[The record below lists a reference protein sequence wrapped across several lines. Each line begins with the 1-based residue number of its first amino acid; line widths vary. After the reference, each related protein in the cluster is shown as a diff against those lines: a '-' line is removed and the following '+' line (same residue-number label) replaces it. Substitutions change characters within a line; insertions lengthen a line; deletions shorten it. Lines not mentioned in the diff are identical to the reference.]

1 MGVVLSPV
9 VLTDVVILLINWE
22 YGGSGESSSI
32 VLTGGAMVAASL
44 AV

>member
-1 MGVVLSPV
+1 M
-9 VLTDVVILLINWE
+9 LTDVVILLMNWE

-32 VLTGGAMVAASL
+32 ILTGGVIVAASL

>member
-9 VLTDVVILLINWE
+9 VFTDVVILLINWE
-22 YGGSGESSSI
+22 YGGSGESSI
-32 VLTGGAMVAASL
+32 VLTGGVMVAASL